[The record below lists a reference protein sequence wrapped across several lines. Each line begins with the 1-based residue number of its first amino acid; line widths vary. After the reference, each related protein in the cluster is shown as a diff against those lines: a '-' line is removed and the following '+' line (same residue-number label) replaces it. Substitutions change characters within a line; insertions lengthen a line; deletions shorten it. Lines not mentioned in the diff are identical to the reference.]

1 MRSRRPWVNL
11 FHSPPDQAKSK
22 KSQGNPEIQSKS
34 CRNDGRLVYGA
45 RRRTPGTAAAVD
57 HADTELIG
65 QSGRRISLWCFF
77 IGIFCHFDCRS
88 AANRKVLLH
97 FSFSL
102 EGKCHEV
109 AKGCTRVIMILIL
122 HCCSTLGQLRLT
134 WRLYA
139 ESPQSG
145 EISSP
150 SSTSHI
156 VA

>member
-1 MRSRRPWVNL
+1 MTG
-11 FHSPPDQAKSK
+11 D
-22 KSQGNPEIQSKS
+22 S
-34 CRNDGRLVYGA
+34 CMA
-45 RRRTPGTAAAVD
+45 RAVVPRTAAAVD

-77 IGIFCHFDCRS
+77 IGIFYHFDCRS

-150 SSTSHI
+150 SSTNHI
-156 VA
+156 VAGDLSTRSFNSTDHIYPHNGMQLHSK